1 MVINKGMLH
10 PSNIGD
16 EIAGN
21 GGMNIQ
27 DTMFESMHELTQNEL
42 IKFQDG
48 GNFNDEING
57 EKSNG

>member
-1 MVINKGMLH
+1 
-10 PSNIGD
+10 
-16 EIAGN
+16 
-21 GGMNIQ
+21 
-27 DTMFESMHELTQNEL
+27 MFESMHELTQNEL

>member
-21 GGMNIQ
+21 GGMNI
-27 DTMFESMHELTQNEL
+27 
-42 IKFQDG
+42 
-48 GNFNDEING
+48 
-57 EKSNG
+57 